1 MFKFVL
7 ILLVVLALVTCGC
20 TNNQESVAVNQGKPD
35 ASPAAKFANRFI
47 VAGSGTNLPI
57 TEQLAVAYRKKT
69 GSKIEVPKSIG
80 SDGAVKAVQ
89 DGTISLGLVSRPLT
103 NAEQAAGLKTIQY
116 ARVGIVF
123 AVHPSV
129 REDNV
134 TFEEILQM
142 HRAQKSVWADGT
154 RIKVLIRNVHDSSNQ
169 ILFSMIPGFRRV
181 IEESLAENRWPI
193 MYHDVE
199 MSDSLRAKAGTFG
212 HTDTTSIKIFGGIK
226 ALSLNGIEPTPENVR
241 SGRYPWVKE
250 LSFLYKGELS
260 DQAKRFVEYVLS
272 SEGRTIVEAN
282 GGVGTR

>member
-1 MFKFVL
+1 MFRFVL
-7 ILLVVLALVTCGC
+7 ILLVVLALATSGC
-20 TNNQESVAVNQGKPD
+20 ADKQVQVPAKHEKTDAAV
-35 ASPAAKFANRFI
+35 AAKFTNRFI
-47 VAGSGTNLPI
+47 VAGSGTNIPI
-57 TEQLAVAYRKKT
+57 TEKLAAAYRTKT
-69 GSKIEVPKSIG
+69 GNKIEVPKSIG

-103 NAEQAAGLKTIQY
+103 ETEQAAGLKTIRY

-134 TFEEILQM
+134 TFEDILRM
-142 HRAQKSVWADGT
+142 HRAQKTVWADGT

-169 ILFSMIPGFRRV
+169 ILFSMIPGFQRV

-199 MSDSLRAKAGTFG
+199 MSDMLRAKAGSFG

-226 ALSLNGIEPTPENVR
+226 ALSTNGIEPTPENLR
-241 SGRYPWVKE
+241 SGRYPWIKE
-250 LSFLYKGELS
+250 LSFLYKGELP

-272 SEGRTIVEAN
+272 PEGSMIIEAN

>member
-7 ILLVVLALVTCGC
+7 IFLAVLALATSGC
-20 TNNQESVAVNQGKPD
+20 TEKQEFA
-35 ASPAAKFANRFI
+35 PAKQDKTKSSATAKFANRFI

-57 TEQLAVAYRKKT
+57 IEQLAAAYRTKT

-103 NAEQAAGLKTIQY
+103 DAERAAGLKTIRY

-142 HRAQKSVWADGT
+142 HRAQKTAWADGT

-169 ILFSMIPGFRRV
+169 ILFSMIPGFKRV
-181 IEESLAENRWPI
+181 TEDSLAENRWPI

-199 MSDSLRAKAGTFG
+199 MSDTLRTKAGSFG
-212 HTDTTSIKIFGGIK
+212 HTDTTSIKVFGGIK

>member
-1 MFKFVL
+1 MFRFMAIL
-7 ILLVVLALVTCGC
+7 IVVITLATFGC
-20 TNNQESVAVNQGKPD
+20 AAKQDRAPAKQEKTDAAV
-35 ASPAAKFANRFI
+35 AAKFANRFI
-47 VAGSGTNLPI
+47 VAGSGTNLPV
-57 TEQLAVAYRKKT
+57 TEQLAAAYRKQT

-80 SDGAVKAVQ
+80 SDGAIKAVR

-103 NAEQAAGLKTIQY
+103 ESEQASGLKTIRY

-134 TFEEILQM
+134 TFEDILQM
-142 HRAQKSVWADGT
+142 HRAQKTAWADDS

-169 ILFSMIPGFRRV
+169 ILFSMIPGFQQV
-181 IEESLAENRWPI
+181 IEESLAEKRWPI

-199 MSDSLRAKAGTFG
+199 MSDALRTKAGSFG
-212 HTDTTSIKIFGGIK
+212 HTDTTSIVVFGGIK
-226 ALSLNGIEPTPENVR
+226 ALSLNGIAPTPENLR

-260 DQAKRFVEYVLS
+260 DPAKKFVEYVLS
-272 SEGRTIVEAN
+272 SEGRTIIEAN
-282 GGVGTR
+282 GGVGIR